1 MVRPKADDLAEELK
15 KDELNT
21 DGSESS
27 SGSATVPGEST
38 ADTSEMI
45 KEAYGNEPTDPD
57 GFISGLEANK
67 DEDDIQHGTKSY
79 EELDEEGDEEE
90 ELKGSALDEMSED
103 AETPNPYDK
112 LGEEDDTDETSE
124 E

>member
-90 ELKGSALDEMSED
+90 ELKGQTLDEMSED
-103 AETPNPYDK
+103 AETPNPYDT
-112 LGEEDDTDETSE
+112 LGEEDDTDDTSE